1 MAVCPRCGG
10 DLDPDGTCA
19 ACLLAGGFV
28 TEADIAG
35 ALSEASEPAG
45 PAETLEYDSFGPY
58 RILRLLGEGGMGA
71 VYLAEQ
77 TQPFERQVA
86 LKVVKLG
93 LSSAQILS
101 RFNYE
106 RQALALMEHPNIA
119 RVYDAGASEK
129 GRPFFVME
137 YVDGLPITQYCD
149 RRRLTTRER
158 LELFDPVCQALHHAH
173 QKSVIHRDIKPSN
186 VMVTEVD
193 GRPVPKVIDF
203 GIARA
208 TEQRLAA
215 NAAFTQL
222 GQFIG
227 TPEYM
232 TRSRPIW

>member
-1 MAVCPRCGG
+1 MAVCPRCGD

-28 TEADIAG
+28 TETDLSV
-35 ALSEASEPAG
+35 ALGEVREPGGPAG
-45 PAETLEYDSFGPY
+45 TLEYDSFGPY

-77 TQPFERQVA
+77 AQPLQRLVA

-137 YVDGLPITQYCD
+137 YVDGLPITEYCD
-149 RRRLTTRER
+149 RRRLTTRQR
-158 LELFDPVCQALHHAH
+158 LELFGPVCQALHHAH

-186 VMVTEVD
+186 VMVTEV
-193 GRPVPKVIDF
+193 
-203 GIARA
+203 
-208 TEQRLAA
+208 
-215 NAAFTQL
+215 
-222 GQFIG
+222 
-227 TPEYM
+227 
-232 TRSRPIW
+232 